1 MTPVLDPATVA
12 RLNRL
17 RLAGRRRVEG
27 RFSGAHASRRY
38 GASLDFADYREYVPG
53 DDLRRIDVH
62 AYARLG
68 KRLIKLYDAEDE
80 AALRVVVDLSASMGF
95 GRKLIAARQVAAAL
109 SVVATGGGDRVRVLL
124 AGGSAQELQGGTGA
138 AVEAGPWFRGSAAL
152 PAVDARLQG
161 SEAGGTADL
170 PAALRRAIGDGPR
183 GPIVLVSDLLFEQW
197 EDAVDTLGLGRAD
210 TCLVHV
216 LARSDIAPDLDGD
229 LRLADA
235 ETGAEVEVG
244 IAQRVLSDY
253 AEVVANW
260 LAAVEHACGARG
272 IAYARFVDDEPL
284 DDFLL
289 AALPA
294 SGILA

>member
-1 MTPVLDPATVA
+1 MPPLLGPSTVA
-12 RLNRL
+12 RLGRL

-62 AYARLG
+62 AHARLG
-68 KRLIKLYDAEDE
+68 KRLVKLYDAEDE

-95 GRKLIAARQVAAAL
+95 GRKLQVARQVAAAL
-109 SVVATGGGDRVRVLL
+109 AVVSIGGGDRVRLL
-124 AGGSAQELQGGTGA
+124 LSGDD
-138 AVEAGPWFRGSAAL
+138 VDAGPWFRGSPALGIVDQRLSAA
-152 PAVDARLQG
+152 
-161 SEAGGTADL
+161 EASGRADL
-170 PAALRRAIGDGPR
+170 VAGLRRALGEGPR
-183 GPIVLVSDLLFEQW
+183 GPVVLVSDLLFEEW
-197 EDAVDTLGLGRAD
+197 ETTLDTLGLGRAD

-216 LARSDIAPDLDGD
+216 LSRTDVDPDLDGD

-244 IAQRVLSDY
+244 IAAATLADY
-253 AEVVANW
+253 ADVVRRW
-260 LAAVEHACGARG
+260 LADVDAACGARG
-272 IAYARFVDDEPL
+272 IACARLIDDQPL

-289 AALPA
+289 ATLPA
-294 SGILA
+294 AGILA